1 MQAKSL
7 LKKVFIII
15 AASVVLFTVQMMSD
29 SLVVDVLCKTTN
41 ALLTIW
47 TVWLLIKLSYLAI
60 LGIWRNSLARVKGIF
75 RRKSESK
82 PIEVSTKTVE
92 LKVQKSLTRHCT
104 NMTLRTTTN
113 TVDNSQNHT
122 PHRVWFFI

>member
-92 LKVQKSLTRHCT
+92 LKVQKKPNPPLYEHDFE
-104 NMTLRTTTN
+104 
-113 TVDNSQNHT
+113 DNYQYG
-122 PHRVWFFI
+122 R